1 MTDPPNGETLIKAIV
16 NNIRVATETHCH
28 RVVEDEY
35 ELAENAVRAGIDTLR
50 EQFADRMA
58 TTSAAISA
66 AAPNNAYVERLRHD
80 VLSPEAVMECFE
92 RCLANHPQNTYP
104 SNVPSVVL
112 DEDVIEIPSDT
123 DEDDSGTGGGAETE
137 PVIQDAGEDDGQD
150 AGTGGGAETEPVIQ
164 DAGEDDGQDAEP
176 NNGQDAEEGGGQD
189 GEAGS
194 RENAE
199 DGGGQHADADTG
211 NSVATRG
218 ATQASRQRTT
228 PW

>member
-150 AGTGGGAETEPVIQ
+150 A
-164 DAGEDDGQDAEP
+164 EP